1 MYPPPFDFTGSPD
14 VSEDP
19 VYWLATIDNHLSNFA
34 QDWSNRE
41 KTEFFARHLPRRS
54 PAKTWFTAL
63 DVNMRKRY
71 HNVRLEFIE
80 SWVSDEAFDVMAI
93 SIPPPIASP
102 APLDN
107 SSVPS
112 YPISANIPALLVLLA
127 AQNANG
133 VSQFCQ
139 EATSTDH
146 PFLEDLWNIAFAA
159 GSSSGLKRVED
170 SRDAHT
176 EATIRAYK
184 DGRTAGYQDAKE
196 HLITLISSASVA
208 PDTSPDLPASIFPD
222 SDASTLLNTTSSPTP
237 AHSASHSLHSAPTLG
252 PDLDKPPQ
260 SEPIIPFVVRD
271 LSGLRSEETDPW
283 TSIHRRAG
291 RSRNTSPRYAP
302 RTKKPFHRNVR
313 RHHEDKRDSQ
323 YHHPEHY
330 IPVLMCSCMHRPNP
344 PSETLD
350 ISRHWRTRS

>member
-19 VYWLATIDNHLSNFA
+19 VHWLATIDNHLSNFA

-63 DVNMRKRY
+63 DVNIRKRY

-80 SWVSDEAFDVMAI
+80 SWVSDEAFDVMVI

-102 APLDN
+102 APSTIPHPECQWRITIL
-107 SSVPS
+107 PGS
-112 YPISANIPALLVLLA
+112 YIDRPPLPRGS
-127 AQNANG
+127 
-133 VSQFCQ
+133 
-139 EATSTDH
+139 
-146 PFLEDLWNIAFAA
+146 LEHRLR
-159 GSSSGLKRVED
+159 SRELKR
-170 SRDAHT
+170 SQARGRFSDAHA
-176 EATIRAYK
+176 EATIRAYE

-222 SDASTLLNTTSSPTP
+222 SDASTLLNTTSSSTP

-252 PDLDKPPQ
+252 PNLDKPPQ
-260 SEPIIPFVVRD
+260 SEPFVHP
-271 LSGLRSEETDPW
+271 LSG
-283 TSIHRRAG
+283 
-291 RSRNTSPRYAP
+291 
-302 RTKKPFHRNVR
+302 
-313 RHHEDKRDSQ
+313 
-323 YHHPEHY
+323 
-330 IPVLMCSCMHRPNP
+330 
-344 PSETLD
+344 
-350 ISRHWRTRS
+350 